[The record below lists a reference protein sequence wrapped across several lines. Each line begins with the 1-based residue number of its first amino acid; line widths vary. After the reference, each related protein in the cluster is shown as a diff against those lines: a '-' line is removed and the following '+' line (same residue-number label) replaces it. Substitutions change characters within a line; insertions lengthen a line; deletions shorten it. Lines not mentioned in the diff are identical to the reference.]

1 MNKNVRVLYK
11 KTGQAPQIKFI
22 KDMLPIKKLIIS
34 GDLELVKFENC
45 IIVCNNRKKN
55 KNKIPNIVLD
65 FKNIAG
71 DFFLIDY
78 DAKQK
83 DFKSLSLDKA
93 IFYTDTL
100 QRKSFQYDK
109 YQNWLT
115 KSKKVITKDFQE
127 YQKFQKD
134 LAQKLNNE
142 TEASETSNSSPD
154 SKKMLEMILN
164 IQAIILKYIKNINGE
179 Q

>member
-83 DFKSLSLDKA
+83 DFKSLSVDKA

-109 YQNWLT
+109 YLNWLAKT
-115 KSKKVITKDFQE
+115 SNNNMKGIQT
-127 YQKFQKD
+127 FQKD
-134 LAQKLNNE
+134 L
-142 TEASETSNSSPD
+142 
-154 SKKMLEMILN
+154 SKKETTNKHNNTTSLSQFNDKAIEMILN
-164 IQAIILKYIKNINGE
+164 IQAMIFKYIKNSN
-179 Q
+179 

>member
-1 MNKNVRVLYK
+1 MNKNIRVLYK
-11 KTGQAPQIKFI
+11 KTGQPPQIKFI

-83 DFKSLSLDKA
+83 DFKSLSVDKA

-109 YQNWLT
+109 YLNWLAKT
-115 KSKKVITKDFQE
+115 SNNDMKGIQT
-127 YQKFQKD
+127 FQKD
-134 LAQKLNNE
+134 L
-142 TEASETSNSSPD
+142 
-154 SKKMLEMILN
+154 SKKENREFGSKQNTTTPLSQFNDKAIEMILN
-164 IQAIILKYIKNINGE
+164 IQAMIFKYIKNMNGE

>member
-11 KTGQAPQIKFI
+11 KTGETPKIRFI

-34 GDLELVKFENC
+34 NDLELVKFENC

-78 DAKQK
+78 DSKEK
-83 DFKSLSLDKA
+83 DFKSLDIDKA
-93 IFYTDTL
+93 MFYTDTL

-109 YQNWLT
+109 YLNWM
-115 KSKKVITKDFQE
+115 SKISNNNFEE
-127 YQKFQKD
+127 YRTFQKD
-134 LAQKLNNE
+134 L
-142 TEASETSNSSPD
+142 
-154 SKKMLEMILN
+154 SKKMNKEFADTDKNQDTFSPFDNKTLEMILN
-164 IQAIILKYIKNINGE
+164 IQAMILKYIKNMN
-179 Q
+179 